1 MSLHSLYST
10 DRLWTALITNT
21 EKQLT
26 PLAIYV
32 EIHITNQRKN
42 VLLIPVIKTNCPD
55 SSDRNKAKRF
65 HIYVRCYLQHDKG
78 KKFLAKDE
86 LCELLFI
93 YS

>member
-1 MSLHSLYST
+1 MALRTVNMTNYTYKESVSLLRLYST

-32 EIHITNQRKN
+32 GIHITNQRKN
-42 VLLIPVIKTNCPD
+42 ALLIPVIKTNCPD

-65 HIYVRCYLQHDKG
+65 PIYVRYYL
-78 KKFLAKDE
+78 
-86 LCELLFI
+86 
-93 YS
+93 